1 MSKELEY
8 FSKKV
13 ARGLMDRRAF
23 MGRAAALGVSSTIAT
38 GILTTAVRAQGPV
51 KGGILK
57 AGLQGSSSSDSQ
69 DPGTWASDYTTNLGH
84 TWGECL
90 VEVDPTGEI
99 EGRLAESVEASADAK
114 SWSFRIRE
122 GVEFHNGK
130 TLTAED
136 VVATMERHSNEE
148 SKSGALGIMT
158 GIDKVVADGQNVIFE
173 LSTPNADLPYLISD
187 FHLVIQPDGGKE
199 DPAAGIGT
207 GPYRLVEDQ
216 IGVRAVGEKFANYWD
231 AENRGH
237 ADQVETIALNDPT
250 ARLAALQSGQVDMI
264 NRVEPKVVDLIK
276 RVPGVTVQNVSG
288 RGHYVF
294 IMHCNTAP
302 FDNNDLRL
310 ALKYAINRQE
320 LVDKIL
326 QGYGSIGNDFPIN
339 GAYPL
344 FSDDIEQR
352 TYDPDKAA
360 FHFKKSGHDGSVLLR
375 TSDVAFPG
383 AVDAAQLFQES
394 AKAAGINIEVKRE
407 PGDGYWSDVWNVQ
420 PFSAS
425 YWSGR
430 PVQDQMYSTAYLS
443 SADWNDTRFFRDD
456 FDSLIESAR
465 AELDNAKRRE
475 IYREAAMIVRDD
487 GGVIVP
493 MFNDFVEATGP
504 RVGGWFKD
512 PNFGFMNNRAIVKC
526 WLES

>member
-114 SWSFRIRE
+114 TWSFKIRE

-148 SKSGALGIMT
+148 SKSGALGIMK
-158 GIDKVVADGQNVIFE
+158 GIDKVVADGQNVIVE
-173 LSTPNADLPYLISD
+173 LSTPNADLPYLMSD
-187 FHLVIQPDGGKE
+187 YHLVIQPDGGMD

-216 IGVRAVGEKFANYWD
+216 SPVCAHVGEKFANYWD
-231 AENRGH
+231 GENRGH
-237 ADQVETIALNDPT
+237 ADQVETIVLNDAT
-250 ARLAALQSGQVDMI
+250 ARTGGPAV
-264 NRVEPKVVDLIK
+264 R
-276 RVPGVTVQNVSG
+276 SG
-288 RGHYVF
+288 R
-294 IMHCNTAP
+294 
-302 FDNNDLRL
+302 
-310 ALKYAINRQE
+310 
-320 LVDKIL
+320 
-326 QGYGSIGNDFPIN
+326 
-339 GAYPL
+339 
-344 FSDDIEQR
+344 
-352 TYDPDKAA
+352 
-360 FHFKKSGHDGSVLLR
+360 HDQ
-375 TSDVAFPG
+375 PG
-383 AVDAAQLFQES
+383 
-394 AKAAGINIEVKRE
+394 
-407 PGDGYWSDVWNVQ
+407 
-420 PFSAS
+420 
-425 YWSGR
+425 
-430 PVQDQMYSTAYLS
+430 
-443 SADWNDTRFFRDD
+443 
-456 FDSLIESAR
+456 R
-465 AELDNAKRRE
+465 AEGRR
-475 IYREAAMIVRDD
+475 
-487 GGVIVP
+487 
-493 MFNDFVEATGP
+493 T
-504 RVGGWFKD
+504 
-512 PNFGFMNNRAIVKC
+512 
-526 WLES
+526 